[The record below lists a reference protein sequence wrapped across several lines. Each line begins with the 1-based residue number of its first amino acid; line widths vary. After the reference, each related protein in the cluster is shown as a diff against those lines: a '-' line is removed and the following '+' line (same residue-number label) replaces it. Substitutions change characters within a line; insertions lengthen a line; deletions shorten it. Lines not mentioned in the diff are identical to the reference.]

1 MADPGGRPRI
11 SGRPSKYFW
20 RYRGPPMPQ
29 TTRATIERLRF
40 QAALHAPSWQ
50 APNAIRHHPN
60 TRMRIDRL
68 GRQGLSRRWATHVRR
83 SRPPSWV
90 INVHS
95 GKGVFTRP
103 GPETEVAVSQMQIGG
118 SSMMARYLVVSLSY
132 RVAIRRIS
140 DVVHM
145 TCLIFML

>member
-40 QAALHAPSWQ
+40 QAALNAPSWQ

-95 GKGVFTRP
+95 GTRTDVRFCE
-103 GPETEVAVSQMQIGG
+103 GFRTCQVGLTMSVHRGTADLTVAS
-118 SSMMARYLVVSLSY
+118 ADF
-132 RVAIRRIS
+132 RV
-140 DVVHM
+140 
-145 TCLIFML
+145 